1 MEPTH
6 PLAWLLLLA
15 VATSGDPVPV
25 VGGPCEGCEA
35 VFQGLPTTLAAEA
48 RIAPPGEP
56 GEPLRIEGTVRDAD
70 GRAVPGVIVYAYHTD
85 ARGLYPR
92 PAAPVGPAADR
103 HGRLR
108 AFARSASDGAY
119 AFDTIRP
126 AAYPG
131 GAVPQHVHLHVVEP
145 GRCTYWID
153 DLVFDDDPLL
163 GPTQRAE
170 ILRGR
175 GGRGLATP
183 RREGDGWIARRD
195 IVLGAGI
202 DDYGRCGS
210 TGRSG
215 RPGA

>member
-1 MEPTH
+1 MDPTL
-6 PLAWLLLLA
+6 PARLLVLLA
-15 VATSGDPVPV
+15 AATAVDPVPV

-35 VFQGLPTTLAAEA
+35 VFQGVPAAPAGEA
-48 RIAPPGEP
+48 RIAPTDEP
-56 GEPLRIEGTVRDAD
+56 GERLRIEGTVRDAA
-70 GRAVPGVIVYAYHTD
+70 GQPVPGVIVYAYHTD

-92 PAAPVGPAADR
+92 PATAVGPAADR

-108 AFARSASDGAY
+108 GFARTGADGGY

-131 GAVPQHVHLHVVEP
+131 GAVPQHVHFHVIEP

-163 GPTQRAE
+163 GPAQRAE
-170 ILRGR
+170 MLRGR
-175 GGRGLATP
+175 GGAGLASP
-183 RREGDGWIARRD
+183 RRADGGWIARRD

-202 DDYGRCGS
+202 DDYGRCAS
-210 TGRSG
+210 
-215 RPGA
+215 